1 MPDEERN
8 GGGDPDE
15 SRAPDDRRERQNSDD
30 RPEKGQNSGDRL
42 EGQNSDDS
50 PEEGQVDG
58 ESPREERPG
67 GGAPETERP
76 TEADEWTF
84 GEGETESDA
93 TAAASE
99 GSDEDERRRTGGVRS
114 AEDDRGSESDRG
126 DGGREPPATGAGG
139 GTGIE
144 SAATSAGGAAK
155 GADEAFCESC
165 GEAVKKEAEICPHCG
180 VSRRGSR
187 STGDVEKNPGLAA
200 LASLILPGAGEVYN
214 GEFAL
219 GGVVFLVYVVL
230 WSVWSGLLLLITV
243 FTLGVGAILWVFW
256 PLGFLMNLVSA
267 YISYTRAERIN
278 AGEIQV

>member
-1 MPDEERN
+1 MRYGMPDEEQN
-8 GGGDPDE
+8 GGGTPEESQDPE
-15 SRAPDDRRERQNSDD
+15 DRRERQSSDD
-30 RPEKGQNSGDRL
+30 RPE
-42 EGQNSDDS
+42 EGR
-50 PEEGQVDG
+50 VAG
-58 ESPREERPG
+58 ESPREGRSER
-67 GGAPETERP
+67 GAPEADQRTETVR
-76 TEADEWTF
+76 
-84 GEGETESDA
+84 SDA
-93 TAAASE
+93 D
-99 GSDEDERRRTGGVRS
+99 GRRI
-114 AEDDRGSESDRG
+114 ESDRG
-126 DGGREPPATGAGG
+126 DGERETTGTDAGG
-139 GTGIE
+139 DTGIE
-144 SAATSAGGAAK
+144 PATASASGATK

-187 STGDVEKNPGLAA
+187 STGEVERNPGLAA

-243 FTLGVGAILWVFW
+243 LTLGVGAILWVFW
-256 PLGFLMNLVSA
+256 PLGFLMNPVSA